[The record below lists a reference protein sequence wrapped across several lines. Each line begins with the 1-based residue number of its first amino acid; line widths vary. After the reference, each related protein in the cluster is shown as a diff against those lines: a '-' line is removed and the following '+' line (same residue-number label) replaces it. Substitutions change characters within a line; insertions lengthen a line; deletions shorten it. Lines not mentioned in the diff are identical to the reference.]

1 MGEFLSVP
9 IKDKKTEERENDI
22 LRYASCGMQG
32 WRKRME
38 DSHIADLDVGGKGI
52 FVFGVFDGHGGKEV
66 AQWVKKNFSNELSK
80 NSNFKSGNYQ
90 KALIENFLRMDNL
103 MEEPQGKLDLKEESK
118 RAKLEDEVANKDK
131 EKNKTDLFRSLFDPK
146 AQEDCDVA
154 MYTGC
159 TATVCLLDDKFA
171 YFANAGDSRI
181 VISKN
186 GKAYAMT
193 EDHKPENEEER
204 KRIYKANGF
213 VSDGRVNGNLNLSR
227 SLGDL
232 EYKKNKKIPQEE
244 QIITAYPEI
253 TNCSLS
259 DVDFIFLGCDGVYD
273 CLTNQEVVDFISTRL
288 KSNMK
293 LAKILEEMM
302 DQIIAPDIYT
312 ETGVGCDNMSA
323 VIIIFKKK

>member
-1 MGEFLSVP
+1 
-9 IKDKKTEERENDI
+9 
-22 LRYASCGMQG
+22 
-32 WRKRME
+32 
-38 DSHIADLDVGGKGI
+38 
-52 FVFGVFDGHGGKEV
+52 
-66 AQWVKKNFSNELSK
+66 
-80 NSNFKSGNYQ
+80 
-90 KALIENFLRMDNL
+90 
-103 MEEPQGKLDLKEESK
+103 
-118 RAKLEDEVANKDK
+118 
-131 EKNKTDLFRSLFDPK
+131 LFRSLFDPK